1 MKTQYFFCNVKSINE
16 QQKTLDVI
24 ASTAAIDRDGESI
37 LPSAYAKGLASFK
50 ANPVILACHQHRLQ
64 TGSSPVIGSAVPESI
79 AITERDLGFTMRF
92 ADTPLGNEYWSLYRD
107 KHMRAFSVGFIPG
120 EFQDARVDG
129 KTVRQYTAV
138 ELLEVSAV
146 PVPSNPQALAR
157 AMSFYDETGDPAETI
172 KSIQGPILAAID
184 EIKKTLSA
192 FASLREEVA
201 DDLSEIK
208 TLIAGPGGYGREL
221 LGSSPDAAPHAGEKA
236 TAEAALTRISTLF
249 KGS

>member
-1 MKTQYFFCNVKSINE
+1 MKTKYFFCKVKSINE

-64 TGSSPVIGSAVPESI
+64 SGSSPVIGSAVPESI

-92 ADTPLGNEYWSLYRD
+92 ADTPLGNEYWALYRD

-120 EFQDARVDG
+120 EYQDARVDG

-157 AMSFYDETGDPAETI
+157 AMSFYDETGDPTETI
-172 KSIQGPILAAID
+172 KSIQAPILEAMEKIISILKSEFESFAD
-184 EIKKTLSA
+184 ELGEIKDL
-192 FASLREEVA
+192 VA
-201 DDLSEIK
+201 VRD
-208 TLIAGPGGYGREL
+208 GYGREL
-221 LGSSPDAAPHAGEKA
+221 LGGSPVKDPHAGEKVN
-236 TAEAALTRISTLF
+236 AEASVNNILNLL
-249 KGS
+249 KG